1 MERRFSI
8 SDAAKQLA
16 VEAHVLR
23 YWEVELGLQIS
34 RNHKGY
40 RYYEPEDIKLL
51 QTVKDL
57 KEQGFQLKAIK
68 MLLPDIESVRQMEP
82 QKLYRLRE
90 ELNQQIQMEEAGVAE
105 IHTAQV
111 MPLHPR
117 EASSSIKSVMPD
129 YDQAEEKLRHFEAM
143 MRKMIRNTIEEMEQE
158 SEERI
163 CEKVTTRLMK
173 EINYLSRQK
182 EELQERQIK
191 LLHQIL
197 GEVQQGLPEA
207 AASKEGSQD
216 TTGNKKEKRKK
227 RSERKKLFAK
237 NKQ

>member
-1 MERRFSI
+1 MEKRFSI

-57 KEQGFQLKAIK
+57 KEQGFQLRAIK
-68 MLLPDIESVRQMEP
+68 MLLPDIESVRHMEP

-90 ELNQQIQMEEAGVAE
+90 ELNQQIQMEEAGAAE

-117 EASSSIKSVMPD
+117 ESVSSMKGNASD
-129 YDQAEEKLRHFEAM
+129 YDRAEEKLRHFEAM

-207 AASKEGSQD
+207 AVSGEDSD
-216 TTGNKKEKRKK
+216 VSTGKKEKRKK
-227 RSERKKLFAK
+227 RGERKKLFAK
-237 NKQ
+237 GK